1 MPPINIRLKLFKRAV
16 KHDLDLTVILND
28 YVEKL
33 LDEKD
38 REG

>member
-1 MPPINIRLKLFKRAV
+1 MPPINIRMSLFKRTV
-16 KHDLDLTVILND
+16 KYDMDLITILND
-28 YVEKL
+28 HVEKL

>member
-1 MPPINIRLKLFKRAV
+1 MPPINIRLDLFKRAV
-16 KHDLDLTVILND
+16 KYDMDLITIVNEH
-28 YVEKL
+28 VEKL